1 MNSVSQAITPHACTV
16 DGQTRCGPGTNV
28 DCGDNPSPTVHG
40 NGVCDKS
47 GCDWNPYRLGQENA
61 FGPGSNFT
69 IDSTQK
75 MTVVTQFITNDGTD
89 NGELVAIKRK
99 YVQNGKVI
107 DMSPVSLGGKQTLAL
122 TLTLTLPLPLTLT
135 QFLSEENNS
144 IRLRM
149 ISVPS
154 RRKSLMILTD
164 GLHVAG

>member
-1 MNSVSQAITPHACTV
+1 
-16 DGQTRCGPGTNV
+16 
-28 DCGDNPSPTVHG
+28 
-40 NGVCDKS
+40 
-47 GCDWNPYRLGQENA
+47 
-61 FGPGSNFT
+61 
-69 IDSTQK
+69 